1 MLHSNPKLIH
11 LSKIL
16 QHKFYSVRHSL
27 SISAT
32 MELNAKGKAVKLIKL
47 IKLPNSKF
55 FNNKKDIKPDY
66 LLTFHTQNQY
76 QATYL
81 C

>member
-47 IKLPNSKF
+47 PNSKF
-55 FNNKKDIKPDY
+55 FNNKEDIKPDY